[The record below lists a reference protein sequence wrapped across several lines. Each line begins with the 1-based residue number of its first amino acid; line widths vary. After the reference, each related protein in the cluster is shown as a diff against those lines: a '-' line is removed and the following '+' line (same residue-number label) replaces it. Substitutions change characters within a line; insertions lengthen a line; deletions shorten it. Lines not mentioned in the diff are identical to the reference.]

1 MEVEVQYRCKPLNIS
16 SASSH
21 KSFIYELYLSL
32 FIQTLMVSHLH
43 SGSLLKAAS
52 QLALGCHWLVLE
64 VCLLVGVNDTAV
76 SVPMLDALAAAVVS
90 EGVAG
95 LRVLHLPV
103 TVHWRHL
110 MDLD

>member
-1 MEVEVQYRCKPLNIS
+1 MGHWVHVLKKHVCDWLQWSMLQATLDGLY
-16 SASSH
+16 SA
-21 KSFIYELYLSL
+21 LTQ
-32 FIQTLMVSHLH
+32 IQEH
-43 SGSLLKAAS
+43 LKAAS

-64 VCLLVGVNDTAV
+64 VCLLVGVNDAAV
-76 SVPMLDALAAAVVS
+76 SVSMLDALAAAVIS

-95 LRVLHLPV
+95 LSVLHLPV